1 MAEKRERIPSPVA
14 AADQEPVLPDL
25 GARTADTHAHL
36 DMLEDPAGALERA
49 ARAGVALVATIA
61 DLSEE
66 PGRTFDGL
74 AAWTEEARSR
84 LRARGAQADVPEVR
98 IIVGVHPHNA
108 KHYDD
113 ATDAELRHRTSD
125 PRVCAIGEVGLDYH
139 YDHSP
144 RDAQLAAMRRHLVVA
159 HESGL
164 PVCVHLR
171 EAHEEGLAVLRETGV
186 PAAGCII
193 HCFTEG
199 PAWAER
205 FLEIGCHIAFGG
217 VVTFPKAADVRAAA
231 EMVPLDRLLVETDC
245 PFLAPVPYRGRACEP
260 AFVTL
265 TAARIADVRGLGQA
279 AVASAM
285 LDNARR
291 LFPPRD
297 REGGRPS

>member
-1 MAEKRERIPSPVA
+1 MAGKREHTPVPEA
-14 AADQEPVLPDL
+14 VLPAL
-25 GARTADTHAHL
+25 GESIADTHAHL
-36 DMLEDPAGALERA
+36 DMLDDPAGALERA
-49 ARAGVALVATIA
+49 ALAGVTMIATIA

-66 PGRTFDGL
+66 PELTLDGL
-74 AAWTEEARSR
+74 ASWREEAGSR
-84 LRARGAQADVPEVR
+84 LRARGAGETSPDVRV
-98 IIVGVHPHNA
+98 IVGVHPHNA

-113 ATDAELRHRTSD
+113 ATDAALRARTAD
-125 PRVCAIGEVGLDYH
+125 ARVCAIGEVGLDYH

-144 RDAQLAAMRRHLVVA
+144 RDAQLSAMRRHLAAA
-159 HESGL
+159 HEAGL

-171 EAHEEGLAVLRETGV
+171 EAHEEGLAVLLEAGV

-217 VVTFPKAADVRAAA
+217 VVTFPKAAEVRAAVR
-231 EMVPLDRLLVETDC
+231 MMPLDRLLVETDC
-245 PFLAPVPYRGRACEP
+245 PFLAPVPYRGRTCEP

-265 TAARIADVRGLGQA
+265 TAARIAEVRGVDPA
-279 AVASAM
+279 TVARAT

-291 LFPPRD
+291 LFPARHGEERVP
-297 REGGRPS
+297 